1 MSSLLVLSP
10 HVLSPLF
17 AHQYNTESFDRPDI
31 WAECIKL
38 RKDIP
43 DDIPAQMVPSHRSI
57 FELSAMMMVT
67 RLGAIAVG
75 IKRPPEAKDYEN
87 GETFLVG
94 KKFIIG
100 PKTEPQ

>member
-1 MSSLLVLSP
+1 M
-10 HVLSPLF
+10 
-17 AHQYNTESFDRPDI
+17 
-31 WAECIKL
+31 
-38 RKDIP
+38 
-43 DDIPAQMVPSHRSI
+43 
-57 FELSAMMMVT
+57 SAMMMVT

-100 PKTEPQ
+100 PKTEPELSPGASKPATHGRFKTSHDFGGVLVHNLTVTGSTFCSKYQTSTGFPCRLPSQNS